1 MYIVTLNF
9 TAYNDL
15 CIGQEIFFF
24 QLVDVK
30 FIIFHVYK
38 LYDYANPLLLK
49 FWFLF
54 KFVEAIQ

>member
-1 MYIVTLNF
+1 MYIVALNF

-49 FWFLF
+49 FLI
-54 KFVEAIQ
+54 FV